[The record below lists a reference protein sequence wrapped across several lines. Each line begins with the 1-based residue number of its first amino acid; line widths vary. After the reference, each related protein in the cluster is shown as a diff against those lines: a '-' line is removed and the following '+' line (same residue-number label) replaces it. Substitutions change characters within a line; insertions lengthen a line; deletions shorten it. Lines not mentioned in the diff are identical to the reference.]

1 MRNIIES
8 IKNNREELISKY
20 SKMKGEKVTLSE
32 EIDKAIKLG
41 NTDTMGKLRVK
52 CYEIES
58 EMFNIGSAIDCLTN
72 ALNHLGEKAEIF
84 WENRR

>member
-32 EIDKAIKLG
+32 ELDKAIKLG
-41 NTDTMGKLRVK
+41 NTDTMGEAK
-52 CYEIES
+52 
-58 EMFNIGSAIDCLTN
+58 G
-72 ALNHLGEKAEIF
+72 
-84 WENRR
+84 